1 MLSGNTIKKLGKKLR
16 DGSAGIEE
24 FSLLDAYRAEFEPLL
39 LETCENIV
47 CLLNGE
53 IKFLVAGRMKRTK
66 SIIRKLARD
75 ANAGMDLSRMGDL
88 VGLRIIVSDILEQ
101 DRAIELLSAG
111 LNLLNSP
118 RDYRDRTDGYRAVH
132 LIVGDSSHRVEI
144 QIRTLAQHLWADE
157 SERLGEQVKEGN
169 MSIEVANYLAELN
182 SLSRNSEY
190 KNQEEFGN
198 SRKALSWEALLNR
211 KNSTFQFVTSKHC
224 EPVNKSYVVVYHQT
238 TNTLLRV
245 ESFSPIQR
253 TEAMSFFKSASK
265 EHDGA
270 GYDILVL
277 NSPSRD
283 ALAITHPRYFPEG

>member
-1 MLSGNTIKKLGKKLR
+1 MLSGNAIKKLGKKLR
-16 DGSAGIEE
+16 DGTAGIEE
-24 FSLLDAYRAEFEPLL
+24 LNLLDVYRAEFEPLL

-47 CLLNGE
+47 SLLNGE

-75 ANAGMDLSRMGDL
+75 SNAGMDLSRMGDL

-111 LNLLNSP
+111 LSLVNSP
-118 RDYRDRTDGYRAVH
+118 RDYRDRITGYRAVH
-132 LIVGDSSHRVEI
+132 LIVGNSSHRVEI

-157 SERLGEQVKEGN
+157 SERLGEQVKEGT
-169 MSIEVANYLAELN
+169 MSAEVADYLAELN
-182 SLSRNSEY
+182 VLSRNSEY
-190 KNQEEFGN
+190 ENQVEFSN
-198 SRKALSWEALLNR
+198 SRKAQSWRAQLKR
-211 KNSTFQFVTSKHC
+211 KDSTFQFVTSKYC
-224 EPVNKSYVVVYHQT
+224 EAVNKSYVVVYHQT

-245 ESFSPIQR
+245 ESFSPVQR
-253 TEAMSFFKSASK
+253 AEAISFFNSSSR

-277 NSPSRD
+277 NSPSRE